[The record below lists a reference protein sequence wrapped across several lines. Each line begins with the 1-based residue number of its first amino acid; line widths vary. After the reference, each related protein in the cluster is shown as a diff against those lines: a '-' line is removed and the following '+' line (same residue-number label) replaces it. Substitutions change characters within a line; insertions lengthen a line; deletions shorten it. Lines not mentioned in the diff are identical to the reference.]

1 MKKVLL
7 SLLVIVLAL
16 QLDAQVA
23 RKAFVEEATQA
34 SCPPCASF
42 NPGVQ
47 ALLNDNTE
55 TTIFIGYQVWWPGFD
70 QMYLDNPSEVDDRI
84 NYYGV
89 TAAPSILVQG
99 TNYEQTFNQS
109 QINNVT
115 DQESEFSLDIAA
127 EVVNGEVIVTGNI
140 EAVLEASGDL
150 KLRIALVEE
159 LITIEDAPGGTNGE
173 TEYHHV
179 FKKFIGDGGADG
191 IALADNWMVGDTYD
205 INETLM
211 LGSFPIYHYD
221 GLEVVA
227 WIQNDD
233 DKFVHQAAK
242 ATNLS
247 ITTDYATNG
256 TGVEISG
263 LPATICSGDQTIAP
277 VFRLQNGGN
286 DTLTSATII
295 YSVNG
300 GAEQTMAWTGSLST
314 LATEDVTLDPISFV
328 AGMDDNIINVRV
340 TEPNG
345 LVDENADDNAVE
357 TTLAPAAST
366 TEMAELTIV
375 TDNYGNET
383 YWQIS
388 DDLGNVIYSGGNAGV
403 GLVNIGVGGGS
414 PPSDPGAYGN
424 NQTIVEELTLPS
436 AGCFALTF
444 TDYWGDGIC
453 CAYGTG
459 SYILRDH
466 EGNEM
471 LSGGEFG
478 ARNDDNFEGVLANS
492 VQDEAFVANFK
503 VTPNPVIERALIEFS
518 TEEAATATI
527 SVMNALGQVVRR
539 SEMGKLPAGSHNIF
553 MDMSNLNA
561 GIYMINVVSGT
572 VSGTK
577 KVILAK

>member
-7 SLLVIVLAL
+7 SLLVIFLAL

-23 RKAFVEEATQA
+23 RMVFVEEATQA

-47 ALLNDNTE
+47 TLVNNNSE
-55 TTIFIGYQVWWPGFD
+55 TTIFMAYQVWWPGFD
-70 QMYLDNPSEVDDRI
+70 QMYLDNPDEVDDRI
-84 NYYGV
+84 GYYDLS
-89 TAAPSILVQG
+89 AAPSIVVQG
-99 TNYEQTFNQS
+99 TDYEQTFNQGL
-109 QINNVT
+109 INNVT
-115 DQESEFSLDIAA
+115 SQESEFSLDIAA

-140 EAVLEASGDL
+140 EAVMEASGDL
-150 KLRIALVEE
+150 KLRIALAED
-159 LITIEDAPGGTNGE
+159 IIYYEDAPGGTNGE

-179 FKKFIGDGGADG
+179 FKKFIGEEGAAG
-191 IALADNWMVGDTYD
+191 IDLPDTWAVGDD
-205 INETLM
+205 FAISETLM

-221 GLEVVA
+221 GLEVIA

-233 DKFVHQAAK
+233 NKFVHQAAK
-242 ATNLS
+242 VTHLS
-247 ITTDYATNG
+247 ITTDYTTNG
-256 TGVEISG
+256 TAVQISG
-263 LPATICSGDQTIAP
+263 LPATICSGDQTISP

-300 GAEQTMAWTGSLST
+300 GAEQTFAWSGELST

-328 AGMDDNIINVRV
+328 AGMSDNVINVRV
-340 TEPNG
+340 TSPNG
-345 LVDENADDNAVE
+345 GIDEDTEDNAVE
-357 TTLAPAAST
+357 TTLAPAAAT

-383 YWQIS
+383 YWQVT
-388 DDLGNVIYSGGNAGV
+388 DEAGTVVASGGNAGV
-403 GLVNIGVGGGS
+403 GLTNIGVGAGA
-414 PPSDPGAYGN
+414 PPADPGAYSN
-424 NQTIVEELTLPS
+424 NQTVMEQIDLPTT
-436 AGCFALTF
+436 GCFAITF

-459 SYILRDH
+459 SYVLKDH
-466 EGNEM
+466 EGNVM

-478 ARNDDNFEGVLANS
+478 ARTDDNFESALANS
-492 VQDEAFVANFK
+492 VQDEAFVANFS
-503 VTPNPVIERALIEFS
+503 VTPNPVLEKAQIEFS
-518 TEEAATATI
+518 TEEAATTTI
-527 SVMNALGQVVRR
+527 SILNALGQVIKRT
-539 SEMGKLPAGSHNIF
+539 ELGKLPAGSHNVF

-561 GIYMINVVSGT
+561 GIYMINVVSGD

>member
-7 SLLVIVLAL
+7 SLLVIILAL

-42 NPGVQ
+42 NPQVQ
-47 ALLNDNTE
+47 ALLGDNTE

-70 QMYLDNPSEVDDRI
+70 QMYLDNPEEVDDRI

-99 TNYEQTFNQS
+99 TNFEQTFNQS

-115 DQESEFSLDIAA
+115 SQESEFALDIAA
-127 EVVNGEVIVTGNI
+127 EIVNGEVMVTGNI
-140 EAVLEASGDL
+140 EAVLEASGNL

-159 LITIEDAPGGTNGE
+159 IIYYEDAPGGTNGE

-179 FKKFIGDGGADG
+179 FKKFINAGGADG
-191 IALADNWMVGDTYD
+191 VTLADTWMVGDTYE
-205 INETLM
+205 INETLT

-227 WIQNDD
+227 WIQNDA

-242 ATNLS
+242 VTNLS
-247 ITTDYATNG
+247 ITTDYAANG
-256 TGVEISG
+256 AAVEVSG
-263 LPATICSGDQTIAP
+263 LPATVCIGDHTIEP
-277 VFRLQNGGN
+277 VFKLQNGGN
-286 DTLTSATII
+286 DTLTSATIA
-295 YSVNG
+295 YSING
-300 GAEQTMAWTGSLST
+300 GAEQMVDWTGALST
-314 LATEDVTLDPISFV
+314 LATAEVTLDPITFE
-328 AGMDDNIINVRV
+328 ATGMDNTISARV
-340 TEPNG
+340 MNPNG
-345 LVDENADDNAVE
+345 ATDENADDDNVEAVIP
-357 TTLAPAAST
+357 PAAPST
-366 TEMAELTIV
+366 ETAELTIV

-383 YWQIS
+383 YWQVT
-388 DDLGNVIYSGGNAGV
+388 DEAGTVVASGGNAGV
-403 GLVNIGVGGGS
+403 GLTNIGVGAGA

-424 NQTIVEELTLPS
+424 NQTIIEEIPLPT
-436 AGCFALTF
+436 AGCFTLTF

-453 CAYGTG
+453 CAYGSG
-459 SYILRDH
+459 SYVLRD
-466 EGNEM
+466 NEDNLM
-471 LSGGEFG
+471 FGGGEFG
-478 ARNDDNFEGVLANS
+478 AINNDNFQSLLANS

-518 TEEAATATI
+518 TEEAASATI

-539 SEMGKLPAGSHNIF
+539 SELGKLPAGSHNVF
-553 MDMSNLNA
+553 MDMSNLNS